1 MYIDHK
7 NKCLGGD
14 VHFILRASDNQ
25 PEPDRGGSAAA
36 AARVGFKTSDAP
48 SAPLRSSR
56 RTEPTRE
63 PLAGR

>member
-14 VHFILRASDNQ
+14 VHLVLRASDNQ
-25 PEPDRGGSAAA
+25 PDPDRDGSAAA
-36 AARVGFKTSDAP
+36 AVRFAFKTSNAP
-48 SAPLRSSR
+48 SAPFRSSR